1 MNLTGKEKV
10 LLHLSEAE
18 HHLPATSRVMPPGLS
33 QEGISKATGIPRK
46 HIPRNLKTMLDRGL
60 VTESQAH
67 VKGAAQ
73 RRKVYLL
80 TPEGLELA
88 REVRQKTSSTT
99 VVLRSQDGESR
110 TMTLGETITRLV
122 RDHPETGKRG
132 LLFFARLV
140 TEAEGVEG
148 VGGHAELEAAWVL
161 TALEESPRVIKHLHA
176 APVIRQFFGRDNELK
191 GIGKL
196 LEQRPMAV
204 VYGIT
209 GIGKSALA
217 ANLVERHPGS
227 VFWYT
232 FHEWDSLSN
241 LIQPLGK
248 FLEAIGHGRPGL
260 KEGDRGVNESLSL
273 VKEGLNHSEALIVLD
288 DSQKAARELRAF
300 LEGLA
305 LSLEEL
311 EGVHFLVLSRQVPE
325 FYSRREVAL
334 KGTVGEYS
342 LEGLDRQSSE
352 DLLAARG
359 ITEEFFD
366 ELFKLTGG
374 HPLSLEL
381 IETPERR
388 IQVANLE
395 IYFEEEIMRRLPDA
409 DKKVLQ
415 QASVYRY
422 PVPADG
428 LLPEPDQDFESIA
441 NLIRH
446 ALINQTAEGDYYLH
460 DLLKGFVL
468 SRLTS
473 HQRRQMFRNA
483 AEFNL
488 AHQHQHDRSTIDAIY
503 HYLQAHEYLAAARI
517 ALERGRE
524 LIFKGYVDELHE
536 HQDELDHEELSP
548 VERAGLL
555 TIHGE
560 VDIEMGD
567 WPGAEANL
575 QRAMELYTALGDRA
589 GRARVYTCL
598 GGLCLRQGDMEG
610 AVAQFEA
617 GLPLCHELEDQEG
630 ENHILN
636 GLGVLHW
643 QKGDIPKAKE
653 YLERSLE
660 LAEKAKHD
668 QGIARAITNLG
679 IIEFQHGDLN
689 RSIEHY
695 NRAMSLSEA
704 LNDRKTQAQIYDNL
718 GEAYRLKGDTE
729 RALDFFDRG
738 IELAETH
745 GFRLI
750 TAHLYRDMSQLM
762 EAQEREELERQAQL
776 IFKELGVKE

>member
-18 HHLPATSRVMPPGLS
+18 HRLTETSRVMPPGLS

-60 VTESQAH
+60 ISESQAH

-88 REVRQKTSSTT
+88 RGVRQQASASKIQLVSS
-99 VVLRSQDGESR
+99 DGDPCS
-110 TMTLGETITRLV
+110 TTLGEAVNQLV
-122 RDHPETGKRG
+122 KDHPETGKRG
-132 LLFFARLV
+132 LLFFIRSV
-140 TEAEGVEG
+140 SEGEG
-148 VGGHAELEAAWVL
+148 ADGLATLEASRVL
-161 TALEESPRVIKHLHA
+161 TAMEESPRVIKHIHA
-176 APVIRQFFGRDNELK
+176 APVVRRFFGRNNELK
-191 GIGKL
+191 EIGEL
-196 LEQRPMAV
+196 LEQRSMVV

-217 ANLVERHPGS
+217 SHLVESHRGS

-241 LIQPLGK
+241 LLQPLGK

-260 KEGDRGVNESLSL
+260 KEADRGVNESLSL

-288 DSQKAARELRAF
+288 VSQKAARELRAF

-305 LSLEEL
+305 LNL
-311 EGVHFLVLSRQVPE
+311 EGMEKVHFLVLSRQVPE

-334 KGTVGEYS
+334 KKTVGEYS
-342 LEGLDRQSSE
+342 LEGLDRQSS
-352 DLLAARG
+352 DNLLAARG

-366 ELFKLTGG
+366 ELYKLTGG

-395 IYFEEEIMRRLPDA
+395 VYFEEEIMRRLPDA
-409 DKKVLQ
+409 DKRVMQ

-428 LLPEPDQDFESIA
+428 LLTEPGQDYESIA

-446 ALINQTAEGDYYLH
+446 ALINQTAEGEYYLH

-468 SRLTS
+468 SRLTA
-473 HQRRQMFRNA
+473 HQRRQMYHNA
-483 AEFNL
+483 AQFNMD
-488 AHQHQHDRSTIDAIY
+488 HQDEHERSSIDAIY
-503 HYLQAHEYLAAARI
+503 HYLQAHEHLEAARI
-517 ALERGRE
+517 ALDKGRE

-560 VDIEMGD
+560 VDIEVGD
-567 WPGAEANL
+567 WPGAETNL
-575 QRAMELYTALGDRA
+575 KEALELFTAVGDRA
-589 GRARVYTCL
+589 GQAKVYTTM
-598 GGLCLRQGDMEG
+598 GGLCLRQGDLEG
-610 AVAQFEA
+610 AVARFEE

-660 LAEKAKHD
+660 LAERTRHD

-718 GEAYRLKGDTE
+718 GEAYRLKGDRE
-729 RALDFFDRG
+729 QALDYFDRG

-750 TAHLYRDMSQLM
+750 TAHLYRDMSQLLD
-762 EAQEREELERQAQL
+762 EAERDELVEQAQQ
-776 IFKELGVKE
+776 IFKELGVKEE

>member
-10 LLHLSEAE
+10 LLHLSEAQ
-18 HHLPATSRVMPPGLS
+18 HRLPETSRVMPPGLS
-33 QEGISKATGIPRK
+33 QEGISRATGIPRK

-60 VTESQAH
+60 ITESQAH

-80 TPEGLELA
+80 TTVGLELA
-88 REVRQKTSSTT
+88 RGVRQQATAAK
-99 VVLRSQDGESR
+99 VLLRGLDGESQ
-110 TMTLGETITRLV
+110 TVTLGEAVTQLV
-122 RDHPETGKRG
+122 RNYPETGKRG
-132 LLFFARLV
+132 LLFFFQLISD
-140 TEAEGVEG
+140 TDSTD
-148 VGGHAELEAAWVL
+148 ELEEARVLAAM
-161 TALEESPRVIKHLHA
+161 EESPNVIKHLQA
-176 APVIRQFFGRDNELK
+176 APVVRRFFGRNNELK
-191 GIGKL
+191 NIREL
-196 LEQRPMAV
+196 LEQRPMVV

-209 GIGKSALA
+209 GIGKSVLA
-217 ANLVERHPGS
+217 SHMVESHPGS

-248 FLEAIGHGRPGL
+248 FLEALGHGKPGL

-273 VKEGLNHSEALIVLD
+273 LKEGLNHSGALIVLD
-288 DSQKAARELRAF
+288 DSQKAAREHRAL

-305 LSLEEL
+305 LSLDEL
-311 EGVHFLVLSRQVPE
+311 EEVRFLVLSRQVPE

-334 KGTVGEYS
+334 KRTVGEYP
-342 LEGLDRQSSE
+342 LEGLDRQSSQ

-428 LLPEPDQDFESIA
+428 LLTGSDQDYESIA

-473 HQRRQMFRNA
+473 HQRRQMYCRA

-488 AHQHQHDRSTIDAIY
+488 SHQHDRSSIDAIY
-503 HYLQAHEYLAAARI
+503 HYLQAHEHLAATRI
-517 ALERGRE
+517 ALEKGRE
-524 LIFKGYVDELHE
+524 LIFKGYVAELHE
-536 HQDELDHEELSP
+536 HQAKLDHDDLSP

-560 VDIEMGD
+560 VDIEVGD

-575 QRAMELYTALGDRA
+575 KEALELYTAVGDLA

-598 GGLCLRQGDMEG
+598 GGLRLRQGDREG

-617 GLPLCHELEDQEG
+617 GLPLCNELKDQEG

-660 LAEKAKHD
+660 LAERAGHD

-679 IIEFQHGDLN
+679 IIEFQHGDLS

-695 NRAMSLSEA
+695 NRALSLSEA
-704 LNDRKTQAQIYDNL
+704 HNDRKTLAQIYDNL
-718 GEAYRLKGDTE
+718 GEAYRKKGDRE
-729 RALDFFDRG
+729 QALDYFDRG

-750 TAHLYRDMSQLM
+750 TAHLYRDMSQLL
-762 EAQEREELERQAQL
+762 EDAERDELVQQAQQ
-776 IFKELGVKE
+776 IFKELGVKEP